1 METTDLINFD
11 EVCKPKLSVPTYFM
25 MEQELFETKRKLSL
39 LEERMIRL
47 EEKLGNLELEE
58 KFDKMELEEKMNKIK
73 EQQTHIIPFRLPK
86 GLSMKGRNADYSIID
101 DYIWDFCDINSNHIK
116 IDMFHMYFNN
126 CKLFELIEIDIN
138 DNYISFLK
146 KFKHIK
152 VLEIDLLTISS
163 LKCREPSV
171 RCREPCNLN
180 FNFLFYCGRT
190 ISYTPRG
197 FSYRCISI
205 EDYKL
210 LLETLLNL
218 YKEIDIIFKL
228 PILSSS
234 EYKPFEEIFIN
245 STNYKKLHMNFMNE
259 GRQLPPPPSYVNE
272 TKEHCIRNNIDFTS
286 NIGL

>member
-1 METTDLINFD
+1 MQTTDLINFD
-11 EVCKPKLSVPTYFM
+11 ELCEPKLTVPTYFM

-86 GLSMKGRNADYSIID
+86 GLSMKGGNPDYSIIN

-146 KFKHIK
+146 QFKHIK
-152 VLEIDLLTISS
+152 VIEIDLLTIPS
-163 LKCREPSV
+163 L
-171 RCREPCNLN
+171 RCREPNNLN
-180 FNFLFYCGRT
+180 FQYLFHGGRSISCSGRT
-190 ISYTPRG
+190 HYT
-197 FSYRCISI
+197 CICLRKYI
-205 EDYKL
+205 L
-210 LLETLLNL
+210 TIETLLTSYTNL
-218 YKEIDIIFKL
+218 DIIFKL
-228 PILSSS
+228 PILDSSK
-234 EYKPFEEIFIN
+234 YKPFEEMFMK

-259 GRQLPPPPSYVNE
+259 GRQLPSYLNE
-272 TKEHCIRNNIDFTS
+272 TKEYCIRNNIEFTS